1 MSKIS
6 IIGNV
11 EYPKEQIIQLIID
24 LVKDRLFTIKDEI
37 KTMKID
43 LNHFKSKYN
52 LSNEKFQEKYS
63 NENLGDEEDYFIWES
78 SIKILEKL
86 RNENQLLR
94 AVL

>member
-24 LVKDRLFTIKDEI
+24 LVKDRLFIIKDEI
-37 KTMKID
+37 KTIKID
-43 LNHFKSKYN
+43 LNHFKNKYN

-63 NENLGDEEDYFIWES
+63 NENLGDEYYYFIWES
-78 SIKILEKL
+78 LIKILEIVI
-86 RNENQLLR
+86 NQIQLLR
-94 AVL
+94 SI